1 MDPGN
6 RKAVLAAMVANGGI
20 SIAKFVGFF
29 VTGAASM
36 LAEAVHSVADTANQG
51 LLLWGGAAAQR
62 GATPAHPFGYGRERY
77 FWAFVVALIIFSL
90 GGLFAMS
97 EGLKKLDHPHE
108 LNQPMWAVGIL
119 LFGILLE
126 GNSFR
131 IAVVEARKHKGDATW
146 WEFVRRT
153 KNPELAVILLEDL
166 GALLGLVLALVGV
179 SMAMW
184 TGNPVWDALGSIAIG
199 ALLIVIGAVLAFEM
213 KSLLIGEGAG
223 RSDASDI
230 RQALDTTP
238 QLLRVIHLR
247 TQYLGP
253 DELMVA
259 AKVEFDHDLDL
270 HQLADAIDAAEAR
283 VREQVPPAR
292 VIYLE
297 PDIFRDPS
305 PSQVRAQDPSG
316 DPH

>member
-1 MDPGN
+1 
-6 RKAVLAAMVANGGI
+6 MVANGGI
-20 SIAKFVGFF
+20 SVAKFVGFL

-62 GATPAHPFGYGRERY
+62 DATPDHPFGYGRERY

-97 EGLKKLDHPHE
+97 EGIKKLHHPHE

-131 IAVVEARKHKGDATW
+131 IAVLEALRHKGDASW

-179 SMAMW
+179 GMAMW
-184 TGNPVWDALGSIAIG
+184 TGDPVWDALGSIAIG
-199 ALLIVIGAVLAFEM
+199 ALLLVIGAVLAFEM

-223 RSDASDI
+223 RRDSSDI

-238 QLLRVIHLR
+238 RLLRVIHLR

-253 DELMVA
+253 DELLVA
-259 AKVEFDHDLDL
+259 AKVEFEHGLGL
-270 HQLADAIDAAEAR
+270 QELADAIDLAEAR
-283 VREQVPPAR
+283 VRERVPRAR

-305 PSQVRAQDPSG
+305 PSQTRAQNERPAPDGSG
-316 DPH
+316 KH